1 MALLGTFR
9 SLRHRNYRLW
19 AAGALVSNIGTW
31 MQRIAED
38 WLVLTVLT
46 HRSATALGIVTALQY
61 GPQLLLLPWTGSA
74 ADRLDRRRLL
84 IATQLAMGVLAL
96 LFGMMVMTGAVRLWE
111 AYAFAFLGGCVA
123 AFDAPVRQSFVS
135 DLVGPEDLAN
145 AVALNSTS
153 FNAARML
160 GPAVAGLTIAR
171 FGSGPAFLINGFSFV
186 AVIASLLL
194 LRKADLLP
202 APRTGRGAGDFLEGL
217 RYAWK
222 TPEIRAC
229 LGMLVLFGT
238 FGLNFPIFIST
249 MATGVLHRGASG
261 YGLLNTI
268 MAVGT
273 IAGALFAAGR
283 RRPGLALLAVS
294 ATLFGLG
301 FLPAVFWPNFW
312 LFAVSLAV
320 IGFSA
325 LLFTT
330 ATNSL
335 MQLAAVPEMRG
346 RVTALRIAVALGGA
360 PIGGP
365 ATGWIADH
373 AGPRAALLVGAAA
386 GLGAAALGVRAAR
399 SRGKT
404 NSARP

>member
-1 MALLGTFR
+1 MRATFR
-9 SLRHRNYRLW
+9 SLRHRNYQLW

-46 HRSATALGIVTALQY
+46 HRSATALGIVSALQY

-84 IATQLAMGVLAL
+84 IVTQLALGVLAL
-96 LFGMMVMTGAVRLWE
+96 LFGMLVMIGVLRLWE

-123 AFDAPVRQSFVS
+123 AFDAPARHSFVS
-135 DLVGPEDLAN
+135 ELVGPEDLAN

-160 GPAVAGLTIAR
+160 GPAVAGLAIAR

-194 LRKADLLP
+194 LRKADLRP
-202 APRTGRGAGDFLEGL
+202 APRIGRGSGDFLEGL
-217 RYAWK
+217 RHAWT
-222 TPEIRAC
+222 TPEMRAC
-229 LGMLVLFGT
+229 LGMLVLLGT

-249 MATGVLHRGASG
+249 MATTVLHRGAGG
-261 YGLLNTI
+261 YGLLNTV

-283 RRPGLALLAVS
+283 RRPGLGLLS
-294 ATLFGLG
+294 ASAAIFGLG
-301 FLPAVFWPNFW
+301 FLPAVFWPGFW
-312 LFAVSLAV
+312 LFAACLAV
-320 IGFSA
+320 IGFAA
-325 LLFTT
+325 LIFTT
-330 ATNSL
+330 ATSSL

-346 RVTALRIAVALGGA
+346 RVMALRIAVALGGT

-365 ATGWIADH
+365 VTGWIADH

-386 GLGAAALGVRAAR
+386 GLAAAILGLWAGFRVRLPR
-399 SRGKT
+399 SAPGK
-404 NSARP
+404 

>member
-1 MALLGTFR
+1 MRATFR
-9 SLRHRNYRLW
+9 SLRHRNYQLW

-46 HRSATALGIVTALQY
+46 HRSATALGIVSALQY

-84 IATQLAMGVLAL
+84 IVTQLALGVLAL
-96 LFGMMVMTGAVRLWE
+96 LFGMLVMIGALRLWE

-123 AFDAPVRQSFVS
+123 AFDAPARHSFVS
-135 DLVGPEDLAN
+135 ELVGPEDLAN

-160 GPAVAGLTIAR
+160 GPAVAGLAIAR

-194 LRKADLLP
+194 LRKADLRP
-202 APRTGRGAGDFLEGL
+202 APRIGRGSGDFLEGL
-217 RYAWK
+217 RYAWT

-229 LGMLVLFGT
+229 LGMLVLLGT

-249 MATGVLHRGASG
+249 MATTVLHRGAGG
-261 YGLLNTI
+261 YGLLNTV

-283 RRPGLALLAVS
+283 RRPGLGLLS
-294 ATLFGLG
+294 ASAAIFGLG
-301 FLPAVFWPNFW
+301 FLPAVFWPGFW
-312 LFAVSLAV
+312 LFAACLAV
-320 IGFSA
+320 IGLAA
-325 LLFTT
+325 LIFTT
-330 ATNSL
+330 ATSSL

-346 RVTALRIAVALGGA
+346 RVMALRIAVALGGT

-365 ATGWIADH
+365 VTGWIADH

-386 GLGAAALGVRAAR
+386 GLAAAILGLWAGFRVRLPR
-399 SRGKT
+399 SAPGK
-404 NSARP
+404 